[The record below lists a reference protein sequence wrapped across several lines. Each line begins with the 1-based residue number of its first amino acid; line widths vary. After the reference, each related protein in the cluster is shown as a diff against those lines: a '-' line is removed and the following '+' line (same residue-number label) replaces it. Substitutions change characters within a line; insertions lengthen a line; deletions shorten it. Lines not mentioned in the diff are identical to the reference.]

1 MAKPNAPKEIK
12 PKEGEIEKDKS
23 KENKG
28 APSGLII
35 NIITTVLICSVFLLG
50 NYFMQDSLLSK
61 KLPSDAAATEGDA
74 AAADGEDAGADAE
87 AERGII
93 VDLGDFTMNLSD
105 ADARRYLKASVA
117 LELTKTETDNAP
129 AEKAEGHGEGA
140 APAASPLEA
149 EMAQYKPAI
158 RDAIISALSSKT
170 SAELSTTAG
179 KELAKEEI
187 SDSVDSIF
195 GGEREVIRV
204 SFGQFIMQ

>member
-12 PKEGEIEKDKS
+12 PEGE
-23 KENKG
+23 KENKPKEGKGG
-28 APSGLII
+28 APNTLVI
-35 NIITTVLICSVFLLG
+35 NLITTIIICCVFLLG
-50 NYFMQDSLLSK
+50 SYFMIDSLLSK
-61 KLPSDAAATEGDA
+61 KMQSQVTTEEG
-74 AAADGEDAGADAE
+74 AADSEENAADT

-93 VDLGDFTMNLSD
+93 IDLGEFTMNLSD
-105 ADARRYLKASVA
+105 SDAKRYLKASVA
-117 LELTKTETDNAP
+117 LELTKTESDLAAESAKP
-129 AEKAEGHGEGA
+129 AKEGHGEG

-158 RDAIISALSSKT
+158 RDAVISALSSKT

-187 SDSVDSIF
+187 ADSVDSIF

-204 SFGQFIMQ
+204 SFGDFIMQ